1 MFGPSGANNHLV
13 TTFSQAAFLSQAGSR
28 IRAYADFNC
37 SDWSHMIEKPEPE
50 GTEESLAAQESQ
62 PSPADVETAPSS
74 PTSPSAPGT
83 VTEPIPMATGLA
95 GLAAAES
102 AWQGGQTLPPE
113 PNAPQRN
120 PGYQAPQGQGPYPQG
135 QQWGPPAPG
144 FGQSPYGQYP
154 QPGHHYPGPFAGR
167 HYPYGRPVQRRQ
179 GPLMI
184 AKWMTVLSFA
194 GIALMHVVG
203 TLIAIVSWSY
213 SYGGGYGMMR
223 GDGFSG
229 IGIGMFLGA
238 IAFTTLA
245 IGSWIGYDAIDDAL
259 RNKDDRRR

>member
-1 MFGPSGANNHLV
+1 M
-13 TTFSQAAFLSQAGSR
+13 T
-28 IRAYADFNC
+28 D
-37 SDWSHMIEKPEPE
+37 KPEPE

-62 PSPADVETAPSS
+62 HSPADIDTAPTS
-74 PTSPSAPGT
+74 PTSPSAPDT
-83 VTEPIPMATGLA
+83 DTEAIPMATGLA

-102 AWQGGQTLPPE
+102 AWQGGQTPPPE
-113 PNAPQRN
+113 PNEPKRN
-120 PGYQAPQGQGPYPQG
+120 PGYQAAQPQPQHHQPQHQPQQHQAWYQSPGHQQGYADPQSSGAPAQGPYPQG